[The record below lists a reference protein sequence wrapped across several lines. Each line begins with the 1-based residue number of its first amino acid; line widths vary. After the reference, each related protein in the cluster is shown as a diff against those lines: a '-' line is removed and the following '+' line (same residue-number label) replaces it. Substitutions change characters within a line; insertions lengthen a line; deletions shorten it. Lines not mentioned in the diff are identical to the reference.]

1 MANHVGNLNQTKR
14 IEPAVYNSGQIT
26 ATTER
31 VHVTSNGTDFVADE
45 LNLARK
51 VDVTVFEEEN
61 GNGGEPEPVLS
72 DDVSV
77 ASVAVDG
84 VTATVD
90 SQDATIYNVELPFE
104 TDLSEL
110 VAADVVVTATDTN
123 AIVAEAQTID
133 NGETW
138 TVLVTAEDTTTTAT
152 YTINVTAAA
161 E

>member
-45 LNLARK
+45 ANLARK
-51 VDVTVFEEEN
+51 VDVTVI
-61 GNGGEPEPVLS
+61 EPTPTPSPSSSPS
-72 DDVSV
+72 DDVSLT
-77 ASVAVDG
+77 SVAVDG

-123 AIVAEAQTID
+123 ATVAEAQTAD

-138 TVLVTAEDTTTTAT
+138 TVLVTAEDTTTTET
-152 YTINVTAAA
+152 YTINATVAA